1 MLRALQNIDRR
12 ILYVLVALII
22 SVPLVV
28 QPNYHPGIVFSEV
41 SRAYRV
47 LDTVPEGK
55 TVFISTIFS
64 GSTEAENG
72 EQTKVI
78 VRHLFQKRQPFVM
91 ISWDQAGNRLS
102 YDMTSKI
109 ADEMGMEYG
118 TDWLHLGYRI
128 PNLQTML
135 RGFGQDFRGTFKTDF
150 HGDSLDKTPLGARLK
165 NARDFGAVVEITPSA
180 TLESWIAYFCEPYHV
195 PLVYCPAAV
204 LAASAYP
211 FLDTGQV
218 AGMLNGVVGAAQY
231 ETLLGRTDKPTSA
244 GAMSLSLS
252 LAHIVILA
260 FILLGNLAYWL
271 EKRRR
276 AR

>member
-22 SVPLVV
+22 SVPLVTK
-28 QPNYHPGIVFSEV
+28 PNYHPAIVFSEV

-102 YDMTSKI
+102 YEMTSRI
-109 ADEMGMEYG
+109 ADEMGMKYG

-165 NARDFGAVVEITPSA
+165 NAGDFGAVVEITPSA

-252 LAHIVILA
+252 LAHLVILA

-276 AR
+276 SR

>member
-1 MLRALQNIDRR
+1 RALQNIDRR